1 MSKITNSFLKYVPNE
16 EWICASSG
24 LPWLR
29 LNLDVPHANILNEA
43 DRMYGQAVLH
53 RSDDSFGQYQNSG
66 WKSLTLYG
74 SAPEITENSDLDKS
88 WTSIAEQCPH
98 TVEFIKNNFII
109 TNNTGRI
116 RFMWLDPGGYILPHQ
131 DRITPGFFETNIAI
145 NQPSECKFRFLEY
158 GTVPFETGT
167 AFMVDISN
175 RHLVVNNSDQI
186 RTHVIVHSK
195 LAPGII
201 RSSYE
206 QNFYN

>member
-1 MSKITNSFLKYVPNE
+1 MSKITDSFLKYVPNE
-16 EWICASSG
+16 EWIRASSG

-29 LNLDVPHANILNEA
+29 LNLNVPHENILKEA
-43 DRMYGQAVLH
+43 DQLYHQAVLH
-53 RSDDSFGQYQNSG
+53 RPDDSFGHYQNSG
-66 WKSLTLYG
+66 WKSLALYG
-74 SAPEITENSDLDKS
+74 TAPEITQNSDGTKH

-109 TNNTGRI
+109 SNNTGRI

-131 DRITPGFFETNIAI
+131 DRTVPGFFETNIAI
-145 NQPSECKFRFLEY
+145 SQPDKCKFRLLDH

-175 RHLVVNNSDQI
+175 RHMVVNDSDQV
-186 RTHVIVHSK
+186 RTHIIVHSM
-195 LAPGII
+195 LTPGII